1 MKGKKGVFKAEKH
14 LCFEERVR
22 ELGLL
27 SLEKRKLRG
36 ISSAS
41 VSNREGCKGDRARL
55 LLTLPSAS
63 TGGHLHKLDHG
74 RFHQNYF
81 CAVLVAEH
89 WQRLPRACGVSSL
102 EIFRSH
108 WDMALGILLWVLGQ
122 VVPEVPKCVLLSVT
136 LNH

>member
-55 LLTLPSAS
+55 LLTVPSAS
-63 TGGHLHKLDHG
+63 T
-74 RFHQNYF
+74 
-81 CAVLVAEH
+81 
-89 WQRLPRACGVSSL
+89 
-102 EIFRSH
+102 
-108 WDMALGILLWVLGQ
+108 
-122 VVPEVPKCVLLSVT
+122 
-136 LNH
+136 